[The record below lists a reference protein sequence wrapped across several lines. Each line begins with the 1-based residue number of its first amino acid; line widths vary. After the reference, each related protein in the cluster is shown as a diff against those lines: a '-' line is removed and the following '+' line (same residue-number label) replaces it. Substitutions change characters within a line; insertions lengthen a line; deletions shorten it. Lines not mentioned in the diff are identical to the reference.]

1 MEVPV
6 EGLTTMLVIG
16 LLSDVVKGGSAS
28 YIFCVGQIVMCYR
41 LLLYIPKGVLKEEWW
56 QAMDALRAGQL
67 AITRIKISY
76 FWISSI
82 PAHTFQHLA
91 NQDLREQLRIRI
103 YR

>member
-76 FWISSI
+76 FWISS
-82 PAHTFQHLA
+82 THLSTPGEA